1 MSQLVLTKNNLLE
14 VPLPGRANVYVKA
27 DDTLAL
33 RDSQGNEFVFMDLN
47 KDMSAVP
54 RRLMTGRTRI
64 TAAQAAGNYWFTE
77 QATLVSAGLATPL
90 AGVYIDTA
98 DFPTIA
104 GVAAKLQ
111 MRVQLYTNDVAP
123 GSNFTIGLY
132 PVSRPTT
139 SGGAGL
145 LIYTPGQVLSGS
157 TVTFTAPS
165 ADGMAA
171 LATADFAVP
180 ATGHYALGFTSTA
193 AIATNAHVHMQFQ
206 LNVHN

>member
-1 MSQLVLTKNNLLE
+1 MSQLVLTKNNLVD

-33 RDSQGNEFVFMDLN
+33 RDSEGNEFIFLDTK

-77 QATLVSAGLATPL
+77 QATLMTAGLASPL

-98 DFPTIA
+98 DFPTVA
-104 GVAAKLQ
+104 GVTAKLQ
-111 MRVQLYTNDVAP
+111 FRVQLYTNDVAP
-123 GSNFTIGLY
+123 GSTFTIGMY

-145 LIYTPGQVLSGS
+145 LIYTQGPVLPGS

-165 ADGMAA
+165 ADGMAV
-171 LATADFAVP
+171 LSTADFAVP
-180 ATGHYALGFTSTA
+180 ATGHYAVGFTSSN
-193 AIATNAHVHMQFQ
+193 AIVTSAHVHMQFQ